1 LARIVQGLLLYW
13 REGTLDMPMRGEL
26 PTIRARTHAQA
37 SPVATG
43 WSWFVAVISD
53 PELHTI
59 VAFSMIGILVMLNV
73 ALRFPEFGQTFA
85 ELAQFP

>member
-1 LARIVQGLLLYW
+1 
-13 REGTLDMPMRGEL
+13 MPMRGEL
-26 PTIRARTHAQA
+26 PTIKARTHTRA

-43 WSWFVAVISD
+43 WSRFVAVISD
-53 PELHTI
+53 PELQTI
-59 VAFSMIGILVMLNV
+59 AAFSLIGVLIMLNV

>member
-1 LARIVQGLLLYW
+1 
-13 REGTLDMPMRGEL
+13 MPMRGEL
-26 PTIRARTHAQA
+26 PTFKARTDART

-43 WSWFVAVISD
+43 WSRLVAIIYD
-53 PELHTI
+53 PELQTI
-59 VAFSMIGILVMLNV
+59 VAFSMIGLLVMLNV